1 MLNAKYFKKIF
12 NKTREL
18 STNEILKFFFISNLL
33 IYLTYFI
40 LKQYLIIDEGVIF
53 FNDPLDHFAD
63 LLKIIFSFEFI
74 FSKAELASLNVP
86 DLWINGN
93 PYRAVPGQDTT
104 LAMTLPPFSVVFLV
118 VSANLAKIVGYD
130 YRFILVIYLFL
141 ALFLLFKEF
150 KNFVFE
156 NKMNFFVLISYPM
169 IFLFDRG
176 NITAFI
182 SAFCLFLFLKN
193 YLYNDKLGNRE
204 IILFIIACSIR
215 PNYLVFGILFLFK
228 ESFKS
233 NFLQFVK
240 ISSLFTAFNFLI
252 LRISERM
259 LPNYSLDNFLYML
272 NQYRESNIV
281 FNPWN
286 SSLQGA
292 TYNIYM
298 YLLDNFPRLESTALK
313 NFIDRVVI
321 SPKYI
326 YLIFFLYLMVL
337 FYFYYLYQ
345 INKVDKP
352 SLIVVLCC
360 TTALTT
366 TPFADYH
373 LIIFIFTFFLI
384 IMYDNTN
391 KYKLTLFLILL
402 VLLPKIHYSFPNL
415 NISNILNTLLLNLL
429 IFVNFP
435 KNIKN

>member
-1 MLNAKYFKKIF
+1 MIKKLI
-12 NKTREL
+12 NKTRES
-18 STNEILKFFFISNLL
+18 STNEILIFFFFANLL
-33 IYLTYFI
+33 IYLIYFI
-40 LKQYLIIDEGVIF
+40 LKQYLILIQEGVIF

-74 FSKAELASLNVP
+74 FSNAELVRLNVP
-86 DLWINGN
+86 DSWIYGN
-93 PYRAVPGQDTT
+93 PYRTVPGLNTT
-104 LAMTLPPFSVVFLV
+104 LTMTLPPFSVVFLV
-118 VSANLAKIVGYD
+118 GTANLAKIIGFD
-130 YRFILVIYLFL
+130 YRAILVIYIFI
-141 ALFLLFKEF
+141 ALFILFKEF
-150 KNFVFE
+150 KSVMFK
-156 NKMNFFVLISYPM
+156 NKKFIFVLISYPM

-252 LRISERM
+252 LRISERL

-298 YLLDNFPRLESTALK
+298 YLLDNFPQLESTPLK

-326 YLIFFLYLMVL
+326 YLIFFFYLMVL

-345 INKVDKP
+345 IDKVDKP

-415 NISNILNTLLLNLL
+415 NISNILNTILLNLL

-435 KNIKN
+435 KYIKN

>member
-1 MLNAKYFKKIF
+1 MIKKLI

-18 STNEILKFFFISNLL
+18 STNEILLFFFFANLL
-33 IYLTYFI
+33 IYLIYFI
-40 LKQYLIIDEGVIF
+40 LKQHLILIQEGTIF

-74 FSKAELASLNVP
+74 FSNAELVRLNVP
-86 DLWINGN
+86 DSWIYGN
-93 PYRAVPGQDTT
+93 PYRTVPGLNTT
-104 LAMTLPPFSVVFLV
+104 LTMTLPPFSVVFLV
-118 VSANLAKIVGYD
+118 GTANLAKIISFD
-130 YRFILVIYLFL
+130 YRAILVIYIFL

-150 KNFVFE
+150 KSFMFK
-156 NKMNFFVLISYPM
+156 NKKFIFVLISYPM

-204 IILFIIACSIR
+204 IIFFIIACSIR

-298 YLLDNFPRLESTALK
+298 YLLNNFPQLESTALK
-313 NFIDRVVI
+313 NFLDRVVI

-326 YLIFFLYLMVL
+326 YLIFFFYLMVL

>member
-1 MLNAKYFKKIF
+1 LIKKLI
-12 NKTREL
+12 NKTRES
-18 STNEILKFFFISNLL
+18 STNEILIFFFFANLL
-33 IYLTYFI
+33 IYLIYFI
-40 LKQYLIIDEGVIF
+40 LKQYLILIQEGVIF

-74 FSKAELASLNVP
+74 FSNAELVRLNVP
-86 DLWINGN
+86 DSWIYGN
-93 PYRAVPGQDTT
+93 PYRTVPGLNTT
-104 LAMTLPPFSVVFLV
+104 LTMTLPPFSVVFLV
-118 VSANLAKIVGYD
+118 GTANLAKIIGFD
-130 YRFILVIYLFL
+130 YRAILVIYIFI
-141 ALFLLFKEF
+141 ALFILFKEF
-150 KNFVFE
+150 KSVMFK
-156 NKMNFFVLISYPM
+156 NKKFIFVLISYPM

-252 LRISERM
+252 LRISERL

-298 YLLDNFPRLESTALK
+298 YLLDNFPQLESTPLK

-326 YLIFFLYLMVL
+326 YLIFFFYLMVL

-345 INKVDKP
+345 IDKVDKP

-415 NISNILNTLLLNLL
+415 NISNILNTILLNLL

-435 KNIKN
+435 KYIKN

>member
-1 MLNAKYFKKIF
+1 MIKKLI

-18 STNEILKFFFISNLL
+18 STNEILIFFFFANLL
-33 IYLTYFI
+33 IYLIYFI
-40 LKQYLIIDEGVIF
+40 LKQHLILIQEGVIF

-63 LLKIIFSFEFI
+63 LLKIIFSFEFV
-74 FSKAELASLNVP
+74 FSNAELVRLNVP
-86 DLWINGN
+86 DSWIYGN
-93 PYRAVPGQDTT
+93 PYRTVPGLNTT
-104 LAMTLPPFSVVFLV
+104 LTMTLPPFSVVFLV
-118 VSANLAKIVGYD
+118 GTANLAKIIGFD
-130 YRFILVIYLFL
+130 YRAILLIYIFL
-141 ALFLLFKEF
+141 ALFILFKEF
-150 KNFVFE
+150 KSFMFK
-156 NKMNFFVLISYPM
+156 NKKFIFVLISYPM

-252 LRISERM
+252 LKISERL

-298 YLLDNFPRLESTALK
+298 YLLNNFPQLESTALK

-326 YLIFFLYLMVL
+326 YLIFFFYLMVL

-345 INKVDKP
+345 INKIDKP

>member
-1 MLNAKYFKKIF
+1 MIKKLI

-18 STNEILKFFFISNLL
+18 STNEILIFFFFANLL
-33 IYLTYFI
+33 IYLIYFI
-40 LKQYLIIDEGVIF
+40 LKQHLILIQEGVIF

-74 FSKAELASLNVP
+74 FSNAELVKLNVP
-86 DLWINGN
+86 DSWIYGN
-93 PYRAVPGQDTT
+93 PYRTVPGLNTT
-104 LAMTLPPFSVVFLV
+104 LTMTLPPFSVVFLV
-118 VSANLAKIVGYD
+118 GTANLAKIIGFD
-130 YRFILVIYLFL
+130 YRAILLIYIFL
-141 ALFLLFKEF
+141 ALFILFKEF
-150 KNFVFE
+150 KSFMFK
-156 NKMNFFVLISYPM
+156 NKKFIFVLISYPM

-252 LRISERM
+252 LKISERL

-298 YLLDNFPRLESTALK
+298 YLLNNFPQLESTALK

-326 YLIFFLYLMVL
+326 YLIFFFYLMVL

-345 INKVDKP
+345 INKIDKP

>member
-1 MLNAKYFKKIF
+1 LIKKLI

-18 STNEILKFFFISNLL
+18 STNEILIFFFFANLL
-33 IYLTYFI
+33 IYLIYFI
-40 LKQYLIIDEGVIF
+40 LKQHLILIQEGVIF

-74 FSKAELASLNVP
+74 FSNAELVRLNVP
-86 DLWINGN
+86 DSWIYGN
-93 PYRAVPGQDTT
+93 PYRTVPGQDTT
-104 LAMTLPPFSVVFLV
+104 LTMTLPPFSVVFLV
-118 VSANLAKIVGYD
+118 GTANLAKIIGYD
-130 YRFILVIYLFL
+130 YRTILVIYIFL
-141 ALFLLFKEF
+141 ALFILFKEF
-150 KNFVFE
+150 KSFMFK
-156 NKMNFFVLISYPM
+156 NKKFIFVLISYPM

-252 LRISERM
+252 LKISERL

-298 YLLDNFPRLESTALK
+298 YLLNNFPQLESTALK
-313 NFIDRVVI
+313 NFINRVVI

-326 YLIFFLYLMVL
+326 YLIFFFYLMVL

-415 NISNILNTLLLNLL
+415 NISNILNALLLNLL

-435 KNIKN
+435 KNKKN

>member
-1 MLNAKYFKKIF
+1 LIKKLI

-18 STNEILKFFFISNLL
+18 STNEILIFFFFANLL
-33 IYLTYFI
+33 IYLIYFI
-40 LKQYLIIDEGVIF
+40 LKQHLILIQEGVIF

-63 LLKIIFSFEFI
+63 LLKIIFSFEFV
-74 FSKAELASLNVP
+74 FSNAELVRLNVP
-86 DLWINGN
+86 DSWIYGN
-93 PYRAVPGQDTT
+93 PYRTVPGLNTT
-104 LAMTLPPFSVVFLV
+104 LTMTLPPFSVVFLV
-118 VSANLAKIVGYD
+118 GTANLAKIIGFD
-130 YRFILVIYLFL
+130 YRAILLIYIFL
-141 ALFLLFKEF
+141 ALFILFKEF
-150 KNFVFE
+150 KSFMFK
-156 NKMNFFVLISYPM
+156 NKKFIFVLISYPM

-252 LRISERM
+252 LKISERL

-298 YLLDNFPRLESTALK
+298 YLLNNFPQLESTALK

-326 YLIFFLYLMVL
+326 YLIFFFYLMVL

-345 INKVDKP
+345 INKIDKP

-415 NISNILNTLLLNLL
+415 NISNILNALLLNLL

>member
-1 MLNAKYFKKIF
+1 MIKKLI

-18 STNEILKFFFISNLL
+18 STNEILIFFFFANLL
-33 IYLTYFI
+33 IYLIYFI
-40 LKQYLIIDEGVIF
+40 LKQHLILIQEGVIF

-74 FSKAELASLNVP
+74 FSNAELVRLNVP
-86 DLWINGN
+86 DSWIYGN
-93 PYRAVPGQDTT
+93 PYRTVPGLNTT
-104 LAMTLPPFSVVFLV
+104 LTMTLPPFSVVFLV
-118 VSANLAKIVGYD
+118 GTANLAKIIGFD
-130 YRFILVIYLFL
+130 YRAILVIYIFLVLFI
-141 ALFLLFKEF
+141 LFKEF
-150 KNFVFE
+150 KSLMFK
-156 NKMNFFVLISYPM
+156 NKKFIFVLISYPM

-204 IILFIIACSIR
+204 IIFFIIACSIR

-252 LRISERM
+252 LRISERL

-298 YLLDNFPRLESTALK
+298 YLLDNFPQLESTALK

-326 YLIFFLYLMVL
+326 YLIFFFYLMVL

-345 INKVDKP
+345 INKIDKP

-373 LIIFIFTFFLI
+373 LIIFIFAFFLI
-384 IMYDNTN
+384 ILYDNTN

>member
-1 MLNAKYFKKIF
+1 MIKKLI
-12 NKTREL
+12 NKTRES
-18 STNEILKFFFISNLL
+18 STNEILIFFFFANLL
-33 IYLTYFI
+33 IYLIYFI
-40 LKQYLIIDEGVIF
+40 LKQYLILIQEGVIF

-74 FSKAELASLNVP
+74 FSNAELVRLNVP
-86 DLWINGN
+86 DSWIYGN
-93 PYRAVPGQDTT
+93 PYRTVPGLNTT
-104 LAMTLPPFSVVFLV
+104 LTMTLPPFSVVFLV
-118 VSANLAKIVGYD
+118 GTANLAKIIGFD
-130 YRFILVIYLFL
+130 YRAILVIYIFI
-141 ALFLLFKEF
+141 ALFILFKEF
-150 KNFVFE
+150 KSVMFK
-156 NKMNFFVLISYPM
+156 NKKFIFVLISYPM

-252 LRISERM
+252 LRISERL

-298 YLLDNFPRLESTALK
+298 YLLDNFPQLESTPLK

-326 YLIFFLYLMVL
+326 YLIFFFYLMVL

-345 INKVDKP
+345 IDKVDKT

-415 NISNILNTLLLNLL
+415 NISNILNTILLNLL

-435 KNIKN
+435 KYIKN

>member
-1 MLNAKYFKKIF
+1 MIKKLI

-18 STNEILKFFFISNLL
+18 STNEILIFFFFANLL
-33 IYLTYFI
+33 IYLIYFI
-40 LKQYLIIDEGVIF
+40 LKQHLILIQEGVIF

-63 LLKIIFSFEFI
+63 LLKIIFSFEFV
-74 FSKAELASLNVP
+74 FSNAELVRLNVP
-86 DLWINGN
+86 DSWIYGN
-93 PYRAVPGQDTT
+93 PYRTVPGLNTT
-104 LAMTLPPFSVVFLV
+104 LTMTLPPFSVVFLV
-118 VSANLAKIVGYD
+118 GTANLAKIIGFD
-130 YRFILVIYLFL
+130 YRAILLIYIFL
-141 ALFLLFKEF
+141 ALFILFKEF
-150 KNFVFE
+150 KSFMFK
-156 NKMNFFVLISYPM
+156 NKKFIFVLISYPM

-252 LRISERM
+252 LKISERL

-298 YLLDNFPRLESTALK
+298 YLLNNFPQLESTALK

-326 YLIFFLYLMVL
+326 YLIFFFYLMVL

-345 INKVDKP
+345 INKIDKP

-415 NISNILNTLLLNLL
+415 NISNILNALLLNLL

>member
-1 MLNAKYFKKIF
+1 MIKKLI

-18 STNEILKFFFISNLL
+18 STDEILIFFFFANLL
-33 IYLTYFI
+33 IYSIYFI
-40 LKQYLIIDEGVIF
+40 LKQHLILIQEGVIF

-74 FSKAELASLNVP
+74 FSNAELVRLNVP
-86 DLWINGN
+86 DSWIYGN
-93 PYRAVPGQDTT
+93 PYRAVPGLNTT
-104 LAMTLPPFSVVFLV
+104 LTMTLPPFSVVFLV
-118 VSANLAKIVGYD
+118 GTANLAKIIGFD
-130 YRFILVIYLFL
+130 YRAILLIYIFL
-141 ALFLLFKEF
+141 ALFILFKEF
-150 KNFVFE
+150 KSFMFK
-156 NKMNFFVLISYPM
+156 NKKFIFVLISYPM

-233 NFLQFVK
+233 NFLQFIK
-240 ISSLFTAFNFLI
+240 ISSLFAAFNFLI
-252 LRISERM
+252 LRISERL

-326 YLIFFLYLMVL
+326 YLIFFLYLIVL

-415 NISNILNTLLLNLL
+415 NISNILNALLLNLL